1 MLIFYGE
8 EMITN
13 IDFTILDF
21 INAYLTSPLGDK
33 IMPVVT
39 GLGDNGIIW
48 IVITVFLLFFRKTRR
63 LGAAAAIALVLEA
76 LLCNVII
83 KPLVMRP
90 RPFDLNSGIELLIS
104 APDDFSFPSGH
115 TGASFAAFGALFFG
129 RKKLAPTGKARSF
142 WIPALIMAILIAV
155 SRLYLYVHYPTDVAA
170 GAVLGT
176 LCGYAGVRVASY
188 IAGKLL
194 K

>member
-1 MLIFYGE
+1 
-8 EMITN
+8 MITN
-13 IDFTILDF
+13 IDFAILDF
-21 INAYLTSPLGDK
+21 VDAYLTSPPGDK
-33 IMPVVT
+33 IMPVIT

-48 IVITVFLLFFRKTRR
+48 IVITVLLLIFRKTRR

-76 LLCNVII
+76 LLCNVVI

-129 RKKLAPTGKARSF
+129 RKKLAPAGKAESF
-142 WIPALIMAILIAV
+142 WIPALILAILIAV
-155 SRLYLYVHYPTDVAA
+155 SRLYLYVHYPTDVVA

-176 LCGYAGVRVASY
+176 LCGYAAVCVESY
-188 IAGKLL
+188 IDGKLL
-194 K
+194 KS

>member
-1 MLIFYGE
+1 
-8 EMITN
+8 MITN
-13 IDFTILDF
+13 IDFAILDF

-48 IVITVFLLFFRKTRR
+48 IAITVFLLFFRKTRR

-90 RPFDLNSGIELLIS
+90 RPFALNSGIELLIS

-129 RKKLAPTGKARSF
+129 RKKLAPVGKLGLF

-176 LCGYAGVRVASY
+176 LCGYAGMCTASY